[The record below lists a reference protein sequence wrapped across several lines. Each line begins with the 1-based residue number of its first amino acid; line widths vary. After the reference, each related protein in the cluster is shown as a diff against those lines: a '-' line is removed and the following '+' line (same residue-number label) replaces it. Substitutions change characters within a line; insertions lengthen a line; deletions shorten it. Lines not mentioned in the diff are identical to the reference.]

1 MAAGI
6 IALALEANPTL
17 GWRDMQHIIVR
28 TSKRQLLRADDWQ
41 TNAAGFEYS
50 HVFGF
55 GLMDAEAMVLL
66 AEQWQNVPEQKLYT
80 RYMINEHAIVKPT
93 VVNPGSTKRAFHVN
107 LGPPGS
113 QNFWGEAIRSI
124 EHVQVLV
131 PYEAE
136 HRGDVAFYLHSPQG

>member
-1 MAAGI
+1 MVITHLNAHFQPSTEVYDSCRIRSLGGSTAASAVAAGI

-55 GLMDAEAMVLL
+55 GLMDAEAMVRL
-66 AEQWQNVPEQKLYT
+66 AEQWSSVY
-80 RYMINEHAIVKPT
+80 
-93 VVNPGSTKRAFHVN
+93 
-107 LGPPGS
+107 
-113 QNFWGEAIRSI
+113 WW
-124 EHVQVLV
+124 
-131 PYEAE
+131 
-136 HRGDVAFYLHSPQG
+136 